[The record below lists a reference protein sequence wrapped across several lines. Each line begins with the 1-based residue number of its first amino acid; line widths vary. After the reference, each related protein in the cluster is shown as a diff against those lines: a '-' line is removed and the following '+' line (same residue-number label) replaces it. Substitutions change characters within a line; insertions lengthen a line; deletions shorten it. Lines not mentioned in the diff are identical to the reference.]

1 MGLFDLLKR
10 LMLGNA
16 EKVKRPVEA
25 PRFGAD
31 AVAARGTPQAPPKV
45 EARFAAEHTGR
56 AGTPGKKKKRK
67 RKRRGRRKTSG
78 EGTAPLKGLKAPK
91 RHQSA
96 PPEAPRSTPYKPY
109 AAARCAGKQYLDARV
124 GGSYAKLAR
133 FGLPGFETPED
144 LARWLKIPLKTLCWL
159 SDYHGSNRSEKAPKK
174 QHYRYT
180 WVEKKQRHRHRL
192 IESPKPMLK
201 HIQERILHE
210 LLDKVPPHRCA
221 HGFAKGRSIATNAAQ
236 HAGKYVILK
245 IDLQDFY
252 PRVTYR
258 RVAAIFRALGYNREA
273 ARWLARLCTNAVP
286 WDLKAPRGDSL
297 ALLEAHKRRH
307 LPQGAPTSPALANLA
322 AWALD
327 VRLNGLAKKFSASYT
342 RYADD
347 LTFSGGEDLLKDGR
361 MDGLIRWAR
370 SIVRDERFKWHKR
383 KKRVVRRGNRQ
394 QVTGLT
400 VNEKPNVPRPAF
412 DRLKAILH
420 NCAKQGPSGQNRD
433 KHADFRAHLQGRIA
447 FVRSVNPQKAKRL
460 QRLFEKIAW

>member
-10 LMLGNA
+10 LVLGNA

-25 PRFGAD
+25 SRFGAD
-31 AVAARGTPQAPPKV
+31 TSPHGTGQAPPKV
-45 EARFAAEHTGR
+45 DPRFAAERTG
-56 AGTPGKKKKRK
+56 ASAKKKK
-67 RKRRGRRKTSG
+67 RKRRGRRKASG
-78 EGTAPLKGLKAPK
+78 EGTAPLKGLRAPSSHK
-91 RHQSA
+91 PA

-109 AAARCAGKQYLDARV
+109 AAARTAGKQYIDARA
-124 GGSYAKLAR
+124 GGSYSKLAR
-133 FGLPGFETPED
+133 YGLPGFETPED

-159 SDYHGSNRSEKAPKK
+159 SDYHGANRAEKASKK
-174 QHYRYT
+174 QHYRYV
-180 WVEKKQRHRHRL
+180 WVKKNSGRGHRL
-192 IESPKPMLK
+192 IEAPKPMLK
-201 HIQERILHE
+201 HIQERILRE

-245 IDLQDFY
+245 VDLQDFY
-252 PRVTYR
+252 PRVTYK
-258 RVAAIFRALGYNREA
+258 RVAAIFRALGYNREV

-286 WDLKAPRGDSL
+286 WALQAPRGDPR

-327 VRLNGLAKKFSASYT
+327 VRLNGLAKKLGATYT

-347 LTFSGGEDLLKDGR
+347 LTFSGGAELMKDGR

-370 SIVRDERFKWHKR
+370 SIVRNERFTWHKR
-383 KKRVVRRGNRQ
+383 KKRVIRRGNRQ

-412 DRLKAILH
+412 ERLKAILH
-420 NCAKQGPSGQNRD
+420 NCAKKGPAGQNHG
-433 KHADFRAHLQGRIA
+433 KHDNFREHLLGRIA

-460 QRLFEKIAW
+460 QKVFEKISW